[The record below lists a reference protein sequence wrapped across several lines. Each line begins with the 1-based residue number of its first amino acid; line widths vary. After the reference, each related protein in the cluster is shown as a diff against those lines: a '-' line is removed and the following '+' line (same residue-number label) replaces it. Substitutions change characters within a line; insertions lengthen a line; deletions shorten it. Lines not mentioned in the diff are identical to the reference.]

1 MYNGNIFSFGQM
13 TSNEGGKTSASGSMG
28 VLICSVGCLTFF
40 LGAIDRVFFS
50 HSIDIMTQTIVF
62 TGMGVGLLGMKKWR
76 ASAEKKVE
84 DTLNS

>member
-1 MYNGNIFSFGQM
+1 
-13 TSNEGGKTSASGSMG
+13 
-28 VLICSVGCLTFF
+28 
-40 LGAIDRVFFS
+40 
-50 HSIDIMTQTIVF
+50 MTQTIVF